1 MTSRNQTTVLPL
13 LCAASVVLVM
23 TMAGCATIAA
33 KFRRSPVTTNP
44 VVLAQ
49 SNGDGEGY
57 DDADSALADQSEQ
70 QPPTQDGSMSARAND
85 VFANVPHHDAP
96 ADVPEVNVYGEF
108 DGFERMSARPMIG
121 AVGFQQHTFVDVGY
135 DSDVA
140 IDPTGKWMVFASTRH
155 SPTADLYLQATGG
168 TSVTQ
173 LTNDTADD
181 SGPVF
186 SPDGKTIA
194 FASTRAGSWDL
205 YVMDVDGRNVVQ
217 VTNGPSQDLHP
228 TFSPDGTRLAYCS
241 AGGRSGQ
248 WELWVADL
256 RTHQKRM
263 VGYGL
268 FPNWSPDKE
277 VDRIAFQR
285 ARHRGSR
292 WFTLW
297 TLDLIDG
304 EATRV
309 TELAASTNAAIVAPS
324 WSPDGKR
331 LAFATIVEPARMN
344 GGRPIGQQDVW
355 TINADGTDRQRL
367 TDGNGINLQPFWGRD
382 NRVYFV
388 SDRGGVEAVWSVK
401 APTGGVLMAEQS
413 DAQREAAAST
423 DLGDATN

>member
-1 MTSRNQTTVLPL
+1 MTSRIQTKVSRLVW
-13 LCAASVVLVM
+13 AASVVSVV

-33 KFRRSPVTTNP
+33 KFRRPTVTTNP
-44 VVLAQ
+44 VVIAQ
-49 SNGDGEGY
+49 SNADGEEY
-57 DDADSALADQSEQ
+57 DADAALLDQQ
-70 QPPTQDGSMSARAND
+70 QEHRSMSAHAKD
-85 VFANVPHHDAP
+85 VFANVPHNDDPAEAP
-96 ADVPEVNVYGEF
+96 DVNMYGEF
-108 DGFERMSARPMIG
+108 DGFERMVARPMIG
-121 AVGFQQHTFVDVGY
+121 AVGFQQHTFVDEGY
-135 DSDVA
+135 DGDVA

-155 SPTADLYLQATGG
+155 STAADIYLQATGG
-168 TSVTQ
+168 MSVTQ

-186 SPDGKTIA
+186 SPDGKAIA

-205 YVMDVDGRNVVQ
+205 YTMDVDGRNVVQ

-228 TFSPDGTRLAYCS
+228 TFSPDGARLAYCS

-268 FPNWSPDKE
+268 FPNWAPNKD

-297 TLDLIDG
+297 TLDLVND
-304 EATRV
+304 EPTRV

-344 GGRPIGQQDVW
+344 GGRPMGQQDVW

-367 TDGNGINLQPFWGRD
+367 TDGNGMNLQPFWGKD

-388 SDRGGVEAVWSVK
+388 SDRGGPEAVWSVR
-401 APTGGVLMAEQS
+401 APTGGTLMVERS
-413 DAQREAAAST
+413 DAPRDAAAST
-423 DLGDATN
+423 DAGELNN

>member
-1 MTSRNQTTVLPL
+1 MTSRNQATTMHV
-13 LCAASVVLVM
+13 LCAASIVSVV
-23 TMAGCATIAA
+23 TMAGCATMTAR
-33 KFRRSPVTTNP
+33 FRRTPVTTNP
-44 VVLAQ
+44 VRIAQ
-49 SNGDGEGY
+49 SNADDY
-57 DDADSALADQSEQ
+57 DADSAIARSD
-70 QPPTQDGSMSARAND
+70 DGDAAAAEGARPMSGKAND
-85 VFANVPHHDAP
+85 VFANVDHGAEP
-96 ADVPEVNVYGEF
+96 ADVPDVNVYGEF
-108 DGFERMSARPMIG
+108 DGFQRQVAQPLVG
-121 AVGFQQHTFVDVGY
+121 AVGFQQHTFVDEGY

-140 IDPTGKWMVFASTRH
+140 VDPTGKWMVFASTRH
-155 SPTADLYLQATGG
+155 SSKPDIYLQRTDG

-173 LTNDTADD
+173 LTNDASDD

-186 SPDGKTIA
+186 SADGRTIA
-194 FASTRAGSWDL
+194 FASTRAGSWDI
-205 YVMDVDGRNVVQ
+205 YTMDRDGRNVVQ
-217 VTNGPSQDLHP
+217 VTNGAMQDLHP
-228 TFSPDGTRLAYCS
+228 TFSPDGTRIAYCS

-268 FPNWSPDKE
+268 FPNWAPNKD

-297 TLDLIDG
+297 TLDLVDG

-309 TELAASTNAAIVAPS
+309 TEIAASTNAAIVAPS
-324 WSPDGKR
+324 WSPEGDK
-331 LAFATIVEPARMN
+331 LAFSTIVEPARMN
-344 GGRPIGQQDVW
+344 GGRPVGQQDVW

-367 TDGNGINLQPFWGRD
+367 TDGNGINLQPFWGND

-401 APTGGVLMAEQS
+401 APTGGALMAEKPG
-413 DAQREAAAST
+413 AKREAAAST
-423 DLGDATN
+423 DPGELNN